1 MLMVKKKKEKAKTIK
16 DQLKKAK
23 NTNEAWTIY
32 IPLYIYRDHSL
43 SLSIHVRFLV
53 KVIKNVTIMLFLF
66 NNENQRISWSHH
78 RSVSLR
84 SVSLHLPRIWNSESE
99 ILYKWTWSHRA
110 K

>member
-43 SLSIHVRFLV
+43 SLSIHVSLSIYLPLPRFLV
-53 KVIKNVTIMLFLF
+53 ISTLFFLQCGDQWVQ
-66 NNENQRISWSHH
+66 EPVPACSL
-78 RSVSLR
+78 LR
-84 SVSLHLPRIWNSESE
+84 SLHIMSPQQFGA
-99 ILYKWTWSHRA
+99 SHLLA
-110 K
+110 P